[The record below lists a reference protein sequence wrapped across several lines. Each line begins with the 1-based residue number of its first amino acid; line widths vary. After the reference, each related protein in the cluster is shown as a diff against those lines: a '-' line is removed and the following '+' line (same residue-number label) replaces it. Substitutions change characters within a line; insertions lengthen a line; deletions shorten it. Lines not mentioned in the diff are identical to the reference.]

1 MGCCREKRPSE
12 KSLDTV
18 FSLVRG
24 LDVQLWTGEKY
35 RVEDVE
41 ENVSSIKR
49 YLDELVTQFKQEV
62 GYVEPPP
69 KPTNFSPPL
78 NTQIPPRIDELMKQ
92 LSAPPKPKEWHCT
105 PIVPEPP
112 QQ

>member
-12 KSLDTV
+12 KTLDTV
-18 FSLVRG
+18 FSLVRS

-62 GYVEPPP
+62 GYTPTPT
-69 KPTNFSPPL
+69 PTNFSSPP
-78 NTQIPPRIDELMKQ
+78 NTKTPLIIDDLIKH
-92 LSAPPKPKEWHCT
+92 LSSPSKPKEWHCT
-105 PIVPEPP
+105 PIVPETP
-112 QQ
+112 Q

>member
-12 KSLDTV
+12 KTLDTV
-18 FSLVRG
+18 FSLVRS

-41 ENVSSIKR
+41 ENVVSIKR
-49 YLDELVTQFKQEV
+49 YLNELVTQFKQEV
-62 GYVEPPP
+62 GYVEPEQRTANVSTPP
-69 KPTNFSPPL
+69 V
-78 NTQIPPRIDELMKQ
+78 IDDLMKQ

-105 PIVPEPP
+105 PIVPEPS